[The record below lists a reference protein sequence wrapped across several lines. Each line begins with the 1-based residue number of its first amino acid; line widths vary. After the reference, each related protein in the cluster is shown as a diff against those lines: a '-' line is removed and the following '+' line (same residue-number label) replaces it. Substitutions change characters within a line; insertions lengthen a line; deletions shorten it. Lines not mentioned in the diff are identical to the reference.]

1 MTTEP
6 EPQHEPIPSSGD
18 EHPIGVPGREPRT
31 DWEQY
36 SAARTAF
43 LATLRR
49 DSMAHWLA
57 RSVDEIL
64 SATEA
69 PSSQTADDPRDA
81 RTSSR

>member
-1 MTTEP
+1 MAIRYD
-6 EPQHEPIPSSGD
+6 PQHEPIPCSGD
-18 EHPIGVPGREPRT
+18 EHLIGVPGREPRT

-69 PSSQTADDPRDA
+69 PSAQTANDRRDA
-81 RTSSR
+81 GTSSR